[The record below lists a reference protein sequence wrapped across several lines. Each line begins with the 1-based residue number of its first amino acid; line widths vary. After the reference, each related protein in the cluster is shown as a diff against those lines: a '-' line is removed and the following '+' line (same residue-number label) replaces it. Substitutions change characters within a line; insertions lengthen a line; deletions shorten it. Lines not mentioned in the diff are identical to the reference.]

1 MGKKKQKIY
10 INLAGGSSV
19 TGKKRKLAKA
29 KFRNANEAGKS
40 GTRGSARSSR

>member
-10 INLAGGSSV
+10 INLAGDSSV
-19 TGKKRKLAKA
+19 TGKKRKLAKV
-29 KFRNANEAGKS
+29 KFRKKDATGKS